1 MNNAQAQFW
10 NRFYETA
17 RSIGCSQA
25 EASRFADVQLLK
37 VTK

>member
-17 RSIGCSQA
+17 RSIGCSHA
-25 EASRFADVQLLK
+25 EVSRFADVQPSK